1 MRESPNPLFP
11 LSTRMFCCLILSF
24 VFTFGFVHTNF
35 SGTLVALFGFSEF
48 HNLRTDYLCQ
58 AVKLLSF
65 FGDYYD
71 PLQFQH
77 SITLLKSYLG
87 QGCCSC
93 CSYLAL
99 IVVDLVTLT
108 ARPSLQSQNLSLSS
122 PYLDGANWRQVF
134 TFWSRTQLSTSR
146 LALRDASKSPN
157 LWPDPFIFI
166 PLPMPQSLSQ
176 ALTPSLRSARLLNLT
191 PKTLFTSLCLFLSE
205 ILNYHFTEFVLSLRV
220 PTSMLL
226 FFGFL
231 GFVSSTA
238 LWLLG
243 RTHNALVSLS

>member
-35 SGTLVALFGFSEF
+35 SGTLVALFGFNEF

-65 FGDYYD
+65 FGNCYD

-108 ARPSLQSQNLSLSS
+108 TVESWSRPYLQIQNLSLSS

-134 TFWSRTQLSTSR
+134 TFWSRAQLSTPR
-146 LALRDASKSPN
+146 PAVRDASKSPN
-157 LWPDPFIFI
+157 L
-166 PLPMPQSLSQ
+166 
-176 ALTPSLRSARLLNLT
+176 
-191 PKTLFTSLCLFLSE
+191 
-205 ILNYHFTEFVLSLRV
+205 
-220 PTSMLL
+220 
-226 FFGFL
+226 
-231 GFVSSTA
+231 
-238 LWLLG
+238 
-243 RTHNALVSLS
+243 

>member
-24 VFTFGFVHTNF
+24 VITFGFVQTNF
-35 SGTLVALFGFSEF
+35 SGTLVALFGFNEF
-48 HNLRTDYLCQ
+48 HNLRTEYLYQ
-58 AVKLLSF
+58 VANL

-108 ARPSLQSQNLSLSS
+108 AVESWSRPFLQSQNLSLSS
-122 PYLDGANWRQVF
+122 PYLDGANWRPVF
-134 TFWSRTQLSTSR
+134 TFWSRTQLSTLRPAVR
-146 LALRDASKSPN
+146 LASKSPN
-157 LWPDPFIFI
+157 L
-166 PLPMPQSLSQ
+166 
-176 ALTPSLRSARLLNLT
+176 
-191 PKTLFTSLCLFLSE
+191 
-205 ILNYHFTEFVLSLRV
+205 
-220 PTSMLL
+220 
-226 FFGFL
+226 
-231 GFVSSTA
+231 
-238 LWLLG
+238 
-243 RTHNALVSLS
+243 